1 MGVLS
6 TWKFTP
12 GLWEGIGMCTVC
24 RIKIS
29 ASSNEMLTARRSCAA
44 GRREPREVSDTWA
57 AASINK
63 GRDVKVLPHPTMEGD

>member
-12 GLWEGIGMCTVC
+12 GLWEGIGICTVC
-24 RIKIS
+24 RMKIS

-44 GRREPREVSDTWA
+44 GRREAREVSDAWA
-57 AASINK
+57 VSINK
-63 GRDVKVLPHPTMEGD
+63 GRDIKVPLHPTMEGD